1 MSTEAAPTRALSRE
15 GPKLTGRAAFLL
27 VAVTFLAILALVPA
41 RQFLDQQ
48 GRIDEL
54 ERRADR
60 LEEQNAT
67 LRSEITRLRDPA
79 ELERLARECLGMVAP
94 GETALVVP
102 GANPDRVDC

>member
-1 MSTEAAPTRALSRE
+1 VSTEVAPTRALSRE
-15 GPKLTGRAAFLL
+15 GPRLTGRAAFLL

-41 RQFLDQQ
+41 RQFLDQR
-48 GRIDEL
+48 GRIGEL